1 MGAPIHTDTLPPAD
15 NHARAQQG
23 LAAAEAKLR
32 AAHAAHGTAEEMA
45 DAARD
50 IAADAVGTAEEA
62 DAAARWRAARER
74 AELAGLGVSRAEK
87 ARDVAREA
95 EALARGA
102 ALRAE
107 LDAVRAEGHPS
118 RIIGETLAAFTAA
131 HVARAEADA
140 CLSRAAARREALA
153 DREVAILVELHKLA
167 GDKPSTSGVKPEC
180 QIRPFNV
187 ADLPFLA
194 AARFL
199 PEEPAARRA
208 AAVVLFHEMPS
219 IALRFDGGK
228 VSAAAVAGVTDWAA
242 WAVDAVLVGPDL
254 ATAKH
259 RGG

>member
-1 MGAPIHTDTLPPAD
+1 MHTDTLPPAD
-15 NHARAQQG
+15 NHVRAQQT
-23 LAAAEAKLR
+23 LAEAETKLR
-32 AAHAAHGTAEEMA
+32 AALAARTTAEELS

-50 IAADAVGTAEEA
+50 AAADAVGTAEEA
-62 DAAARWRAARER
+62 AEAGHWRAARER

-87 ARDVAREA
+87 ARDAARAA

-107 LDAVRAEGHPS
+107 LEAVRAAADPS
-118 RIIGETLAAFTAA
+118 HIIDETAEALAAA
-131 HVARAEADA
+131 HVAKVEADE
-140 CLSRAAARREALA
+140 CLARAAARRDALA
-153 DREVAILVELHKLA
+153 DREVRILVALHALA
-167 GDKPSTSGVKPEC
+167 GDKPSAVGVVSER

-208 AAVVLFHEMPS
+208 AAVALFHEMPL
-219 IALRFDGGK
+219 IALRFEGSK
-228 VSAAAVAGVTDWAA
+228 VSAAVVAGVTDWAA
-242 WAVDAVLVGPDL
+242 WARDAVLLGADL
-254 ATAKH
+254 ATTKH